1 MSNKTQLDCVSTT
14 TAEVAVKDDAYLA
27 KVEKEF
33 LVNIDKLLPGSAQL
47 FQSMGLAFK
56 VMQKGEEFYTCIQ
69 LGSPLF
75 DGEVSGYASPR
86 LALAHFVV
94 DVAAA
99 ATLRHMLQTDG
110 NVTKREL
117 ESPSAVVQ
125 RTDPVQLPEAQLP
138 EADPYNKDDLM
149 KMAGLIRAFLLPMKG
164 KRPPT
169 RELDCQVTILP
180 LHKFQSLIASR
191 WNEGLTVNHF
201 PSAECLDQVGLF
213 ITNSMVLLSSPA
225 RRYLKLNFVFYERE
239 KQVEIRE
246 ETFGSKTKKR

>member
-1 MSNKTQLDCVSTT
+1 MSNKTQLNCVSTT
-14 TAEVAVKDDAYLA
+14 TAEVVVKDDAYLA
-27 KVEKEF
+27 KVKKEF

-47 FQSMGLAFK
+47 FQSMGLTFK
-56 VMQKGEEFYTCIQ
+56 VTQKGVEFHTCIQ

-75 DGEVSGYASPR
+75 DGDASGYASPQ

-94 DVAAA
+94 DVSAA
-99 ATLRHMLQTDG
+99 ATLRYMLQTDG

-117 ESPSAVVQ
+117 ESPSASLQ
-125 RTDPVQLPEAQLP
+125 HTDPVQLP

-169 RELDCQVTILP
+169 RELDCQVVTLP
-180 LHKFQSLIASR
+180 LHKLQCLIASR

-201 PSAECLDQVGLF
+201 PSAERLDQVGLF
-213 ITNSMVLLSSPA
+213 ITNSMVLLSSHA
-225 RRYLKLNFVFYERE
+225 RRYLKLNFVFYEGE

-246 ETFGSKTKKR
+246 ETLKR